1 MKYFERIDG
10 LRFIAIILV
19 LIEHFA
25 GIIGKHFS
33 AGYYGVDLFFVISGF
48 LITSI
53 LIKPNEKSFKRNY
66 LNFIGRRTLR
76 IFPIYYL
83 TIIILWS
90 VNLPIVRE
98 KLIWLLT
105 YTYNYAW
112 VIYDI
117 PITPINHFWSLGVE
131 EQFYIFWPI
140 VVLALKNKPKTLLL
154 TILII
159 ITLGYA
165 QMIFGLVPSLTKF
178 NYVAIYTRM
187 ASLALGALGAV
198 LATNYSLPSKLFQNK
213 YVEYCVFFILI
224 LALVTE
230 FRAKV
235 LILGLSSLY
244 FVLKAAHFNFSIG
257 LFDRFLRNRR
267 VINIGLVS
275 YGIYIFHL
283 PIAHYFTIYIFDP
296 IWTNI
301 DFSSFGQFEKLR
313 WHSWIIKLPL
323 YTFLSIFIANL
334 SFKYIES
341 PILKLKDRFFKYE

>member
-25 GIIGKHFS
+25 FTIGKHFS
-33 AGYYGVDLFFVISGF
+33 SGYYGVDLFFVISGF

-53 LIKPNEKSFKRNY
+53 LIKPNEKSFRRNY
-66 LNFIGRRTLR
+66 INFIGRRTLR

-83 TIIILWS
+83 TILFLWLI
-90 VNLPIVRE
+90 NLPIVRE

-140 VVLALKNKPKTLLL
+140 VVLTLKRKPKTLIFIILL
-154 TILII
+154 VILI
-159 ITLGYA
+159 GYS
-165 QMIFGLVPSLTKF
+165 QMIFELIPTLTKF
-178 NYVAIYTRM
+178 NYVAIFTRM
-187 ASLALGALGAV
+187 ASLALGAFGAV
-198 LATNYSLPSKLFQNK
+198 LATNYLLPRKFFQSKII
-213 YVEYCVFFILI
+213 EYCFFLI
-224 LALVTE
+224 LLHALVTD
-230 FRAKV
+230 FRFKV
-235 LILGLSSLY
+235 VILGLSSLY
-244 FVLKAAHFNFSIG
+244 LVLKAAYFNFSIS
-257 LFDRFLRNRR
+257 LFDRFLRNKM
-267 VINIGLVS
+267 VIKIGLVS

-296 IWTNI
+296 FWIKI
-301 DFSSFGQFEKLR
+301 DFSAFGKFEKLR
-313 WHSWIIKLPL
+313 WHSWLIKLPL
-323 YTFLSIFIANL
+323 YSFLSIFVANL
-334 SFKYIES
+334 SYKYIET
-341 PILKLKDRFFKYE
+341 PILKLKDRYFKYE

>member
-25 GIIGKHFS
+25 GIIGKYFT

-140 VVLALKNKPKTLLL
+140 IVLALKNKPKTLLS

-159 ITLGYA
+159 ISFGYA
-165 QMIFGLVPSLTKF
+165 QMIFGLIPSLTKF

-198 LATNYSLPSKLFQNK
+198 IATNYSLPSKLFQNK
-213 YVEYCVFFILI
+213 YVEYCVFLILI

-235 LILGLSSLY
+235 LILGLLLI
-244 FVLKAAHFNFSIG
+244 FRCNCATCFG
-257 LFDRFLRNRR
+257 
-267 VINIGLVS
+267 VIV
-275 YGIYIFHL
+275 
-283 PIAHYFTIYIFDP
+283 P
-296 IWTNI
+296 
-301 DFSSFGQFEKLR
+301 QKKE
-313 WHSWIIKLPL
+313 
-323 YTFLSIFIANL
+323 
-334 SFKYIES
+334 
-341 PILKLKDRFFKYE
+341 

>member
-1 MKYFERIDG
+1 MRYFERIDG
-10 LRFIAIILV
+10 LRFVAITLV

-33 AGYYGVDLFFVISGF
+33 AGFYGVDLFFVISGF

-53 LIKPNEKSFKRNY
+53 LIKPNEKGFKRNY

-90 VNLPIVRE
+90 ANLPIVRE

-105 YTYNYAW
+105 YSYNYAW

-117 PITPINHFWSLGVE
+117 PNTPINHFWSLGVE

-140 VVLALKNKPKTLLL
+140 VVLSLKNKPKTLLVTVL
-154 TILII
+154 FII
-159 ITLGYA
+159 SLGYA
-165 QMIFGLVPSLTKF
+165 QMIFGLIPSLNKF
-178 NYVAIYTRM
+178 NSVAIYTRM

-198 LATNYSLPSKLFQNK
+198 LATNYTLPRNFFQNK
-213 YVEYCVFFILI
+213 NIEYCVFLI
-224 LALVTE
+224 LVLALMTD
-230 FRAKV
+230 FKFKV
-235 LILGLSSLY
+235 LIVGVSSLY
-244 FVLKAAHFNFSIG
+244 LVLKAAHFNFSIS
-257 LFDRFLRNRR
+257 LIDRFLRNKR
-267 VINIGLVS
+267 VIKIGLVS

-283 PIAHYFTIYIFDP
+283 PIDYYFTIYVFDP
-296 IWTNI
+296 FWSNI
-301 DFSSFGQFEKLR
+301 DFSTFGQFEKLR
-313 WHSWIIKLPL
+313 WHSWIIKFPL
-323 YTFLSIFIANL
+323 YSILSIFIANL
-334 SFKYIES
+334 SYRYIET